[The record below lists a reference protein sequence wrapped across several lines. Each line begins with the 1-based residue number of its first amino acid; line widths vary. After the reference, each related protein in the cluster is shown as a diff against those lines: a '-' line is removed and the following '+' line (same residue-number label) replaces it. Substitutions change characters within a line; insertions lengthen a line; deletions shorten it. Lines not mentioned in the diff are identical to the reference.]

1 MAFREV
7 WLTLGAA
14 VNLRSWAGIRRDLQ
28 EGPPNRTPS
37 TLPEARRVVSCG
49 LMRLRAGLRH
59 EPLPDQRRL
68 IPSSTLPHLPGDA
81 LIKLDFRCG
90 LG

>member
-1 MAFREV
+1 MAFRKV

-37 TLPEARRVVSCG
+37 TLPEA
-49 LMRLRAGLRH
+49 
-59 EPLPDQRRL
+59 
-68 IPSSTLPHLPGDA
+68 
-81 LIKLDFRCG
+81 
-90 LG
+90 